1 MSEDLDEVLSLSD
14 RILVMYEGSIIAEAD
29 PRTSTREALGLMM
42 AGSRAEA
49 ASG

>member
-1 MSEDLDEVLSLSD
+1 MLSISD
-14 RILVMYEGSIIAEAD
+14 RILVMYEGQIIAEAD

-42 AGSRAEA
+42 AG